1 MAQAKTVKKVSK
13 VGEGLVVFITQ
24 EAKSLGWTN
33 SDYVSV
39 AIEGEGRQGRLVL
52 KRIEV

>member
-1 MAQAKTVKKVSK
+1 MNAKSIKKISK
-13 VGEGLVVFITQ
+13 SGEGLVVFITQ
-24 EAKSLGWTN
+24 ECKKLHWTN

-39 AIEGEGRQGRLVL
+39 QIEGEGREAKLIM